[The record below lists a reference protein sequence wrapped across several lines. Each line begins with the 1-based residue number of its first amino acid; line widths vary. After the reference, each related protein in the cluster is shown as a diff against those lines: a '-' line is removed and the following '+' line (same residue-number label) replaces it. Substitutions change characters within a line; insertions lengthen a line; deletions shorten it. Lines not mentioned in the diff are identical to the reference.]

1 MKENKRELKVHEADE
16 TASAA
21 FRSERREDRER
32 LTITMKEKE
41 GRGSNKS
48 VVLRVEL
55 SVDVIVESVV
65 LGGRGKK
72 AWSRRLGHTG
82 TAYGGRAHLG
92 QDLVQPLQGAVE
104 VKLDPAGGARH
115 SLPSTQQS
123 MVTGCIKDVNF
134 NCNSIQL
141 CSSYYSDSLGL
152 KGTLF
157 NN

>member
-65 LGGRGKK
+65 LGGAKESK
-72 AWSRRLGHTG
+72 LGH
-82 TAYGGRAHLG
+82 
-92 QDLVQPLQGAVE
+92 D
-104 VKLDPAGGARH
+104 D
-115 SLPSTQQS
+115 
-123 MVTGCIKDVNF
+123 
-134 NCNSIQL
+134 
-141 CSSYYSDSLGL
+141 
-152 KGTLF
+152 
-157 NN
+157 

>member
-1 MKENKRELKVHEADE
+1 MHEADE

-65 LGGRGKK
+65 WGAEERK
-72 AWSRRLGHTG
+72 LGHG
-82 TAYGGRAHLG
+82 
-92 QDLVQPLQGAVE
+92 D
-104 VKLDPAGGARH
+104 
-115 SLPSTQQS
+115 
-123 MVTGCIKDVNF
+123 
-134 NCNSIQL
+134 
-141 CSSYYSDSLGL
+141 
-152 KGTLF
+152 
-157 NN
+157 

>member
-1 MKENKRELKVHEADE
+1 MRQQ
-16 TASAA
+16 
-21 FRSERREDRER
+21 
-32 LTITMKEKE
+32 
-41 GRGSNKS
+41 
-48 VVLRVEL
+48 VLRSGPNGERTEKGSRLPWKRKRGGVRISLLFFEWSL

-104 VKLDPAGGARH
+104 VKLDPARGARH